1 VEPAVVDQLL
11 TPERFFVPPPGRVR
25 IDRSPGAWNVFLH
38 DADYPSDWPLI
49 EIREAQ
55 HFEVTR
61 NIRMRSGEWLSEQ
74 VGTAP
79 LDRPEMLR
87 RCIGFALSGTS
98 RLAITSIETPHP
110 AYALGLIAYPL
121 DRSGEL
127 EAKLRAGVA
136 IDDPGDDFPALF
148 NRLALSPWTAL
159 ADNLIAAV
167 LRFDHAAE
175 RLGFMLRH
183 LARHLNAF
191 DLVRFHNRGANYP
204 DALMLD
210 ALLRAFIPLLRGDED
225 HIVRRALRQG
235 WLARKRCEGLYVPDR
250 PTSPG
255 DNARALPF
263 AAVPDHQ
270 LSEPHARKKQLFL
283 DQPADALLTPIARS
297 LLNKSIEDL
306 SRDQELREL
315 GTALFLDRPLGAMGK
330 RSGEADRT
338 TLLSYEACSVRLIRT
353 RLDELG
359 ITPPATIANPTGY
372 PVARLIGH
380 PRESVVALEDAKK
393 VALDFVF
400 TRTTRSSLVD
410 WLRDYDFEPLNA
422 IALDAYHQLTAERG
436 ILIRTGPRRMI
447 WFDAGMRA
455 AIELSLDDSARY
467 VECGGVEYVEGLCAI
482 VDGRSVSL
490 SPRC

>member
-1 VEPAVVDQLL
+1 MEPAVVDQLL
-11 TPERFFVPPPGRVR
+11 APESFFVPPPGRVR
-25 IDRSPGAWNVFLH
+25 IERSPGTWNVFLH
-38 DADYPSDWPLI
+38 DTDYPSDRPLI
-49 EIREAQ
+49 EVRASAQ
-55 HFEVTR
+55 FEVTR
-61 NIRMRSGEWLSEQ
+61 NIRMRSGEWLSET
-74 VGTAP
+74 VGSAP

-87 RCIGFALSGTS
+87 RCIGFALAGTS

-121 DRSGEL
+121 DRAGDL

-148 NRLALSPWTAL
+148 NRLALSPWTSL

-167 LRFDHAAE
+167 LRFDYPAE

-191 DLVRFHNRGANYP
+191 DLIKFHNRGANYP

-210 ALLRAFIPLLRGDED
+210 ALLRAVIPLLRGDED
-225 HIVRRALRQG
+225 RMLRRALRQG
-235 WLARKRCEGLYVPDR
+235 YLARKRCEGLRVPDR

-255 DNARALPF
+255 DNARDGPF

-270 LSEPHARKKQLFL
+270 LSEPQARKKQLFL
-283 DQPADALLTPIARS
+283 DQPADALLTPIART
-297 LLNKSIEDL
+297 LLTKSIEDL
-306 SRDQELREL
+306 THGDELREL

-330 RSGEADRT
+330 RSGEAERT
-338 TLLSYEACSVRLIRT
+338 TLLSYEACSTRLIKT
-353 RLDELG
+353 RLAELG
-359 ITPPATIANPTGY
+359 ITTPVTIASPVGY

-380 PRESVVALEDAKK
+380 PREGVVALEDAKK

-400 TRTTRSSLVD
+400 TRTTRSSLAD
-410 WLRDYDFEPLNA
+410 LLNDYDFEPLNE
-422 IALDAYHQLTAERG
+422 IAPDAYHGLTGGRG
-436 ILIRTGPRRMI
+436 LLIRTGLRRMT

-455 AIELSLDDSARY
+455 VIELSLDDPARY

-490 SPRC
+490 LPRW